1 MSYHGW
7 TNNATWNIALWVSND
22 ETLYKLARSTEGSYR
37 DFACIL
43 LDEFQLLVTPD
54 LESFHGRD
62 LDDKQ
67 LDMLLKE
74 IRED

>member
-7 TNNATWNIALWVSND
+7 TNNATWNVALWLSND
-22 ETLYKLARSTEGSYR
+22 QRLYNLVRSTEGSYK
-37 DFACIL
+37 DLSSIL
-43 LDEFQLLVTPD
+43 LDEFDMIVTPD

-62 LDDKQ
+62 LDHEQ
-67 LDMLLKE
+67 LNKLLKE